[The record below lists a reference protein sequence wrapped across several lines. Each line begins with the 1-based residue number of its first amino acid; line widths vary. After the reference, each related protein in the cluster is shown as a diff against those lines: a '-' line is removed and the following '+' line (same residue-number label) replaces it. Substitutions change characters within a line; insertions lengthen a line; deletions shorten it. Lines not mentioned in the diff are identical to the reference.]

1 MHLCKNVLSISNMK
15 IESEILGVADR
26 EQAHWQRVGLLVVFG
41 GGAFFWASVILLAD
55 LIW

>member
-1 MHLCKNVLSISNMK
+1 MK

-41 GGAFFWASVILLAD
+41 GGTFFWASVVLLAE

>member
-1 MHLCKNVLSISNMK
+1 MN
-15 IESEILGVADR
+15 IESEPLEIADR

-41 GGAFFWASVILLAD
+41 GGAFFWASVILLAE

>member
-1 MHLCKNVLSISNMK
+1 MK

-41 GGAFFWASVILLAD
+41 AGVFFWAAVVLLAE